1 MEIKES
7 LVFVF
12 VFWMQKG
19 GHNLNERKG
28 NIVMRKNGKVAEIY
42 FSDADYYE
50 INDYCK
56 ERYELFLTQWFKYGV
71 EFIKNLKR
79 EGALE
84 VMRNRGQRYLEL
96 KR

>member
-1 MEIKES
+1 MKIKES
-7 LVFVF
+7 LVFMF
-12 VFWMQKG
+12 VVWMQKG

-56 ERYELFLTQWFKYGV
+56 E
-71 EFIKNLKR
+71 
-79 EGALE
+79 
-84 VMRNRGQRYLEL
+84 
-96 KR
+96 